1 MSTSSTTCI
10 RTERL
15 HSATT
20 PLRHK
25 RNCVLA
31 FGMQFP
37 RDSTDQRSRPR
48 RTTRGT
54 QSRPAKMLDEDMST
68 KISTAAAPDT
78 NEWDPKIE
86 DKVRVCDPR
95 NGEWQHG
102 RIVDIMPMDL
112 YPSTFMPAS
121 ASSSTDKMLI
131 IRYAD
136 GSRQGSQWPSHVPIE
151 KMEDSMDGALYTS
164 ANKFSCV
171 TTACS
176 AQAATPAG
184 PRTARKTGKDVE
196 DPQAVAPPSAWHSIQ
211 RPPHPCRIDAQGAT
225 PGTCA
230 AFLAASP
237 SPSTPHGHPEIRPL
251 PLMLLSPPCWL
262 VQGSEAADDDD
273 DVGLALSTMIV
284 EDVEDECIANVAP
297 AMCRSN
303 LFVAATGG
311 SEHPTSLEDIDK
323 RYKKSLASAQAALM
337 RAQAVMTA
345 VPTAP
350 FVPTGTTP
358 ATATPGTPNEA
369 LSIVAKA
376 ALTSAANASSPG
388 NNPSSLPRVPTVLL
402 PPPSG
407 LMTSSPGLAAIAS
420 ARVSASARD
429 SLAAVA
435 AGWAAAAAPACTPAE
450 FAAAA
455 AFAPQAADVAPPPS
469 FALHRAPD
477 DATSASR
484 PQSQPSTRPP
494 SRQNSS
500 SSHQACGVR
509 GLGTSVGSSSVRSSW
524 KSLRS
529 GAVAE
534 QIHDAAAALVGI
546 SRDASRAPSV
556 APSAAPSCAASR
568 ASSCVPS
575 RAPSPTAA
583 DVARQLISPE
593 PKMTTHAPL
602 LGVLR
607 PRARAV
613 SAPVPLVRVD
623 GFEAPA
629 GAPLSI
635 RHETMQPPPPALS
648 PSSVAMATGAAPP
661 PSPSGLM
668 SHLKRSSSSSASLGS
683 AAKLPRSDESSV
695 AAQWGV
701 VTTVPLTGSDSLVAE
716 SLLELHSAAAAPTFE
731 LPAALVPE
739 RAAAAEARNKWK
751 APAMPHEHQHARS
764 RGDRSDSVIDD
775 SESGFDDAVAAAP
788 KLKKALHKPN
798 APVNRLNERGQVLT
812 LCMVCGIGK
821 RGPRARK
828 AIPNWKCHGCRDD
841 GYAAPTAGEVLD
853 EDEPEAEAEAEGRP
867 WNWPW
872 DGENDEAEPMALEVT
887 ALTSGAS
894 ELTRGFAPPEPPA
907 PSAPPSPAGPNH
919 VDEQMEG
926 NHGEDNEGDATSLN
940 CTPVGELSLGAL
952 LTPWAPRGGAT
963 AVRRLPPSSATQVTL
978 MAKIAAIPIS
988 PRGPSLLHP
997 SPCEAEAL
1005 RFRADLSM
1013 VLPSCSPPVS
1023 FPSSPTAEDEP
1034 TKIVDEEEIAGSLD
1048 GGYWLDEHGS
1058 MAPPAHSP
1066 NQQRLP
1072 PRVTR
1077 QTAFVI
1083 HTHGFVSWTTPLV
1096 ASSASPYGGR
1106 VRGRRNATVAFPG
1119 HQGTQA
1125 LETRGDGN

>member
-1 MSTSSTTCI
+1 MNQ
-10 RTERL
+10 RTPQNRETIFSEVGGQ
-15 HSATT
+15 HAIPATT
-20 PLRHK
+20 
-25 RNCVLA
+25 NVF
-31 FGMQFP
+31 FGIIDSAN
-37 RDSTDQRSRPR
+37 RDR
-48 RTTRGT
+48 
-54 QSRPAKMLDEDMST
+54 MLDEDMPT
-68 KISTAAAPDT
+68 TTSTAAAPDT
-78 NEWDPKIE
+78 NEWDPKID
-86 DKVRVCDPR
+86 DKVRVRDPR

-112 YPSTFMPAS
+112 YPSTFMPTS

-164 ANKFSCV
+164 AQKFNCV

-176 AQAATPAG
+176 TQAATPAG
-184 PRTARKTGKDVE
+184 PRTSRKTGKDVE

-225 PGTCA
+225 PGTH

-237 SPSTPHGHPEIRPL
+237 SPSAPHGHPEIRPL
-251 PLMLLSPPCWL
+251 PLMPLSPPCWL

-273 DVGLALSTMIV
+273 DVGLAWSTMIV
-284 EDVEDECIANVAP
+284 EDVEDEGTANVAP

-303 LFVAATGG
+303 LFVTATGG
-311 SEHPTSLEDIDK
+311 SEHPTSLDGIDK
-323 RYKKSLASAQAALM
+323 RFKNSLASAQAALM

-350 FVPTGTTP
+350 FVPPGTP
-358 ATATPGTPNEA
+358 ASATPGTPNAA
-369 LSIVAKA
+369 LSSVVKA
-376 ALTSAANASSPG
+376 ALTSAAKASSPG
-388 NNPSSLPRVPTVLL
+388 NHPPLSLRVPTAL
-402 PPPSG
+402 PPALSVPPSG
-407 LMTSSPGLAAIAS
+407 LMASSPGLATVAS

-429 SLAAVA
+429 SLALVA
-435 AGWAAAAAPACTPAE
+435 AGSAAAAAPACTPAA

-455 AFAPQAADVAPPPS
+455 AFAPQAADVAPPSSAAALPS

-477 DATSASR
+477 EATSASR

-500 SSHQACGVR
+500 SSRQACGVH
-509 GLGTSVGSSSVRSSW
+509 GLGTSSSVRSGW

-534 QIHDAAAALVGI
+534 QIHDAAAALVHI

-556 APSAAPSCAASR
+556 VPSAAPSCAASR

-593 PKMTTHAPL
+593 PKMTTHAPP
-602 LGVLR
+602 LGALR

-635 RHETMQPPPPALS
+635 RHEPMQPPPPAHS
-648 PSSVAMATGAAPP
+648 SSSVAMAVAGTGAAPP
-661 PSPSGLM
+661 PSPMM
-668 SHLKRSSSSSASLGS
+668 SHLKRSASSSAPLGS
-683 AAKLPRSDESSV
+683 GAAKLQRSDKSSV
-695 AAQWGV
+695 AAQWGA
-701 VTTVPLTGSDSLVAE
+701 VTTEPLTASDSLVAE
-716 SLLELHSAAAAPTFE
+716 SLLELHSAAAPAFE

-739 RAAAAEARNKWK
+739 RAAAAAARNKWK
-751 APAMPHEHQHARS
+751 APALPNEHQRARP

-775 SESGFDDAVAAAP
+775 SDSGFDDAVAAVP
-788 KLKKALHKPN
+788 KKALHKPN
-798 APVNRLNERGQVLT
+798 GPVNRLNERGQVLT

-828 AIPNWKCHGCRDD
+828 AIPNWKCHGCRDE
-841 GYAAPTAGEVLD
+841 GYEAPTAGEVLD
-853 EDEPEAEAEAEGRP
+853 EDEPEAEAEGRQ

-872 DGENDEAEPMALEVT
+872 DGENDEAEAIALEVT
-887 ALTSGAS
+887 ALASGAS
-894 ELTRGFAPPEPPA
+894 ESSAPLATMGFAPPEPPA
-907 PSAPPSPAGPNH
+907 PSAPPSPAGPNL
-919 VDEQMEG
+919 VDEEMEG
-926 NHGEDNEGDATSLN
+926 KHGEDNEGVATSLN
-940 CTPVGELSLGAL
+940 CTPVGELLLGAL

-978 MAKIAAIPIS
+978 MDKIAAIPIS

-1013 VLPSCSPPVS
+1013 VLPAGAPPVS
-1023 FPSSPTAEDEP
+1023 FPSKPPYSPAPDDGP
-1034 TKIVDEEEIAGSLD
+1034 TIFDVAGSVDILA

-1083 HTHGFVSWTTPLV
+1083 HSHGFLSWTTPM
-1096 ASSASPYGGR
+1096 AASPASPEGNGGR
-1106 VRGRRNATVAFPG
+1106 VRGRRNATVELPG
-1119 HQGTQA
+1119 
-1125 LETRGDGN
+1125 R